1 MNKWCLILLVFLVKP
16 AFAQVQVIARLDTNA
31 MLIGDQMH
39 LQLDIATSGAERI
52 QKIEYEQIDTS
63 QKVKWIR
70 TTRLTQNGNG
80 YEQDIVFTVF
90 DSGYY
95 AFDPV
100 KVIYAF
106 GNQLDTAYS
115 GSLLFKVD
123 NPPLDSTGLRDIK
136 PIVEEPMTIEDFYP
150 YLAGLLGLLLLIGLY
165 MFIRRLQKGKPE
177 QEAEVIPDRPPHEV
191 ALEKLMLLREE
202 RPWEKG
208 AIKLYYSDVS
218 NILRE
223 FIERRF
229 DFPALES
236 TTYEIRKKF
245 KGTPWKKLN
254 LDTLFGVLETA
265 DLVKFAKG
273 TPDEATHESV
283 LKNAFAFVEEARP
296 EEEEEEE

>member
-1 MNKWCLILLVFLVKP
+1 MNKWYLILLLFLAKS
-16 AFAQVQVIARLDTNA
+16 AISQVQVIARLDTNA

-52 QKIEYEQIDTS
+52 QKVAYEQIDTS

-70 TTRLTQNGNG
+70 STRLTQNGNG

-90 DSGYY
+90 DSGFY

-115 GSLLFKVD
+115 GKLLFKVN

-136 PIVEEPMTIEDFYP
+136 PIVEEPMTLEDFYP
-150 YLAGLLGLLLLIGLY
+150 YMAGLGGILLLIGLY

-177 QEAEVIPDRPPHEV
+177 QEAEFIPSRPPHAV
-191 ALEKLMLLREE
+191 ALEKLLLLQQEK
-202 RPWEKG
+202 PWEKG
-208 AIKLYYSDVS
+208 AVKLYYSDIS
-218 NILRE
+218 TILRE

-229 DFPALES
+229 GFPALES
-236 TTYEIRKKF
+236 TTYEIRRKF
-245 KGTPWKKLN
+245 KGTPWKKLD
-254 LDTLFGVLETA
+254 LDSLFKVLETA

-273 TPDEATHESV
+273 IPDQATHEAV
-283 LKNAFAFVEEARP
+283 LQKAFAFVEEAKP
-296 EEEEEEE
+296 DEEEEE